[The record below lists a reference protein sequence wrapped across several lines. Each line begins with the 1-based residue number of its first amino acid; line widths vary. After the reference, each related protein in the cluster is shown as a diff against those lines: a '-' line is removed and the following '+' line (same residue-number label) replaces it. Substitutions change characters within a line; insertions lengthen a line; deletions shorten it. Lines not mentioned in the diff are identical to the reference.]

1 MSEQG
6 AVAVAGATGFLGRHV
21 VRELL
26 GRGHA
31 VRGLARDAQKAVST
45 LPADGS
51 LRVVEGDIGSPEA
64 LATLL
69 DGAWACINCIGILRE
84 TGGQTFQRVH
94 VGATRGLLRATTEAG
109 ARRFVQISAL
119 GVTDESPAAYLRTKH
134 DAEQIVRRSGL
145 DWTILRPGMMH
156 GPEGEFVRLAASWA
170 RGEKQPWFFLP
181 YFTRG
186 ELSSDAPLAA
196 INRIDP
202 KIQPVAVEDVAW
214 CAAEALERPEAV
226 GEIYNLTGPEVLTWP
241 EMLRLIRDRVPRAN
255 ETLEPR
261 GIPAEVAAGAAVAAG
276 KLGIGALLPFDAGM
290 AVMGSH
296 DATAPT
302 DKARA
307 HLGFR
312 PRPFRATF
320 EGYAAQL

>member
-1 MSEQG
+1 
-6 AVAVAGATGFLGRHV
+6 V
-21 VRELL
+21 VQELL

-31 VRGLARDAQKAVST
+31 VRALVRDGKKAARE
-45 LPADGS
+45 LPGS
-51 LRVVEGDIGSPEA
+51 PKLRVVEGDVASSDA
-64 LATLL
+64 LRTLL
-69 DGAWACINCIGILRE
+69 DGGWACINCIGILRE
-84 TGGQTFQRVH
+84 AGGQTFQKMH
-94 VGATRGLLRATTEAG
+94 VGATRNLVRAAGEAG

-119 GVTDESPAAYLRTKH
+119 GVTDEHPAPYLRSKH
-134 DAEQIVRRSGL
+134 DAEQLVRRSGL
-145 DWTILRPGMMH
+145 DWTVLRPGMIH
-156 GPEGEFVRLAASWA
+156 GPDGEFIRMAASWA

-202 KIQPVAVEDVAW
+202 SVQPVAVEDVAC
-214 CAAEALERPEAV
+214 CAAEALERDEAI
-226 GEIYNLTGPEVLTWP
+226 GEIYNLAGPEVLTWP
-241 EMLRLIRDRVPRAN
+241 EMLRLIRDRVPGAN
-255 ETLEPR
+255 ASLEPR
-261 GIPAEVAAGAAVAAG
+261 GIPAEVAAGAAVAAS

-290 AVMGSH
+290 AVMGSQ
-296 DATAPT
+296 DATAMT

-320 EGYAAQL
+320 ESYASRL